1 MTMIPKQHA
10 DAGRQGGLS
19 RSAAKRAASAAN
31 GAKGGRPR
39 KDGRPR
45 LPAPVPT
52 RPAPAQAGVPPLWQ
66 RVEAFLRTHGPTTL
80 RSLRC
85 VAVDRA
91 ERERVREVLQ
101 RRPQLFCVTPSPTFG
116 NDVWDI
122 RKGDDT
128 LSLP

>member
-1 MTMIPKQHA
+1 MTLTPKQL
-10 DAGRQGGLS
+10 AGRKGGLKGGLS
-19 RSAAKRAASAAN
+19 QSAAKRAASAAN

-39 KDGRPR
+39 KDGRP
-45 LPAPVPT
+45 
-52 RPAPAQAGVPPLWQ
+52 PAPAPPPELPVSGVPPLWQ
-66 RVEAFLRTHGPTTL
+66 RLEAFLRTHGPTTL

-122 RKGDDT
+122 RKGGDH
-128 LSLP
+128 LSFP